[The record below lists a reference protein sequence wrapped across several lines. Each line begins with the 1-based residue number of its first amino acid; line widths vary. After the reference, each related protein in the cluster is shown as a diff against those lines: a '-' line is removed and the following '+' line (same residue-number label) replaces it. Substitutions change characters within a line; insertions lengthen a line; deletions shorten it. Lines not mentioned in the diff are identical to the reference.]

1 MERAV
6 RGPLTKVPKSHNQNP
21 KPLTNNRS
29 EAMRLLRLA
38 VAQGHA
44 DAHIVLTDLLSD
56 NFYYCILKQCD
67 DESATACCE
76 DRDDDEAIRLLQLA
90 LEQGTAQR
98 HLDGMHS
105 IAELYVPRAFTP
117 RIFVTFCRYY
127 RRGDHAEAFKHYKLA
142 SDAGSSASRVALA
155 GMYQRGEG
163 VAQDVSEALKLLIL
177 DAEESCEANIWFA
190 EDSLKRV
197 RDFYL
202 ESGDC
207 AEAIKWCVIF
217 ISLLLHFVDKT
228 TGASAALTEGTWTS
242 CSTWRACMRC
252 CVIAELRFSN
262 SRLACMR
269 GGTQGMRGMS
279 LLKMAA

>member
-1 MERAV
+1 
-6 RGPLTKVPKSHNQNP
+6 
-21 KPLTNNRS
+21 
-29 EAMRLLRLA
+29 MRLLRLA
-38 VAQGHA
+38 VLQGHA
-44 DAHIVLTDLLSD
+44 DAHIVLADLLSD
-56 NFYYCILKQCD
+56 QFHYITLKMFD
-67 DESATACCE
+67 DDVATASACCE

-98 HLDGMHS
+98 HLEGMHI
-105 IAELYVPRAFTP
+105 IANLYVPHAFTP

-127 RRGDHAEAFKHYKLA
+127 RRGDHAEAFKRFKLA

-155 GMYQRGEG
+155 GMYKHGEG
-163 VAQDVSEALKLLIL
+163 VAQDVTEALRLLIL
-177 DAEESCEANIWFA
+177 DAEESCESDIVFTA
-190 EDSLKRV
+190 DSLSRV

-217 ISLLLHFVDKT
+217 IYLLLHFGDKT
-228 TGASAALTEGTWTS
+228 TGASAALTEGTGTS

-252 CVIAELRFSN
+252 CGIAELRFAN

-279 LLKMAA
+279 LLKVAA